1 MTDAPE
7 RPPEVPGSEAGVVAV
22 LELLEEQAVVSR
34 RVMAGAT
41 VRITTTTSVREQQ
54 IDEALSRETV
64 EIERV
69 PVGRVV
75 EATPDI
81 RQAGDVT
88 IVPVM
93 EEVLVVERR
102 LVLKEEV
109 RIRRV
114 RTAEAHRE
122 MVQLRF
128 QEATV
133 TRSDAGCTTVAAK
146 PPNLEASTTEK
157 DQP

>member
-1 MTDAPE
+1 MTEAPE
-7 RPPEVPGSEAGVVAV
+7 RPLELPGSEAGVVAV
-22 LELLEEQAVVSR
+22 LELAEEQAVVSR
-34 RVMAGAT
+34 RVVAGAT
-41 VRITTTTSVREQQ
+41 VRVATTTSVREQQ
-54 IDEALSRETV
+54 IDEALSRETI

-81 RQAGDVT
+81 RQEGDVT

-122 MVQLRF
+122 TVRLRF

-133 TRSDAGCTTVAAK
+133 TRSDAGSTTVAAK
-146 PPNLEASTTEK
+146 PPNLEAPATER

>member
-1 MTDAPE
+1 MTGVPDPSLG
-7 RPPEVPGSEAGVVAV
+7 VPGSQAGVVAV
-22 LELLEEQAVVSR
+22 LELAEEQAVVSR
-34 RVMAGAT
+34 RVVAGAT
-41 VRITTTTSVREQQ
+41 VRVATTTSVREQQ
-54 IDEALSRETV
+54 IDEALSRETI

-81 RQAGDVT
+81 RQEGDVT

-122 MVQLRF
+122 TVRLRF

-146 PPNLEASTTEK
+146 PPNPEAATTER